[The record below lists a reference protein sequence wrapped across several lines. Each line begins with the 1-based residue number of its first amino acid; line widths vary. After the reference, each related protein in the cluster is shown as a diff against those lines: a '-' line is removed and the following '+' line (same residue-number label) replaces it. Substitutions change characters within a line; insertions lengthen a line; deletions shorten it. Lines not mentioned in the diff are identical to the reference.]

1 MEKDTQTYRPPTK
14 RHEEIV
20 ALRELVEGKTQEHEG
35 EIAQLQAALEAKNS
49 QISRMLEEA
58 FASEEKHRLQLTE
71 SREQTSQL
79 EDKLLQLQKK
89 HEIELFHAIE
99 RLKAIKAEEV
109 EALYRQI
116 EQLQE
121 ELAERDEQ
129 HKRTGSDHFAE
140 LEEMKRGWEDE
151 KKKILEEATQHK
163 RRVSDLS
170 NKMKEMEGER

>member
-1 MEKDTQTYRPPTK
+1 MQTT
-14 RHEEIV
+14 
-20 ALRELVEGKTQEHEG
+20 LEGKNRE
-35 EIAQLQAALEAKNS
+35 
-49 QISRMLEEA
+49 ISRLLEEA
-58 FASEEKHRLQLTE
+58 FANEEKHRLELSE
-71 SREQTSQL
+71 SREQTSQV

-129 HKRTGSDHFAE
+129 HKRTGSDHYAE
-140 LEEMKRGWEDE
+140 VEEMRRGWEDE
-151 KKKILEEATQHK
+151 KRKIREEAAISQRK
-163 RRVSDLS
+163 VNDL
-170 NKMKEMEGER
+170 NHKMKEMEGDR